1 MTPGA
6 CLDFRFLKSRVPIE
20 HVLEARGLLKALRP
34 HGDNLIGPCPI
45 HRGDSTT
52 AFVVTRNK
60 NLWHCFT
67 RCRGGGDVVD
77 LVRRLD
83 QIDYRS
89 TAVYLASLAGAAPTH
104 RSVEAIPFRPFAP
117 RLKLDPAVTFLANKG
132 IRENTARSFE
142 AGLYRGSGFLEGC
155 VAVRLHDP
163 EGQPLGYA
171 GRALEWEAA
180 HSSNSNPVRPGKWRL
195 PARLPKRSIVFNFHR
210 IRDRL
215 QHALVIVED
224 PWSVMRLAQI
234 GAPAVA
240 LLGTALSSEQ
250 AALLAPWRHILLM
263 LDGDHAGRTASQEI
277 RSRFVNAEVAVAEL
291 PEGHD
296 PDQLSDHDLRACC
309 NLFLPALAHQTP

>member
-1 MTPGA
+1 MTHAA

-20 HVLEARGLLKALRP
+20 RVLEVRGRLKAMRL

-52 AFVVTRNK
+52 AFVVTRSK

-67 RCRGGGDVVD
+67 GCRRGGDVID

-83 QIDYRS
+83 ECDYRS
-89 TAVYLASLAGAAPTH
+89 TAVYLASLAGTTTTATGDG
-104 RSVEAIPFRPFAP
+104 IPFRPFTS

-171 GRALEWEAA
+171 GRRLE
-180 HSSNSNPVRPGKWRL
+180 SDPVRPGKWRL
-195 PARLPKRSIVFNFHR
+195 PARLPKRSIVFNLHR
-210 IRDRL
+210 VRDRIE
-215 QHALVIVED
+215 HALVIVED
-224 PWSVMRLAQI
+224 PWSVMRLTQI

-250 AALLAPWRHILLM
+250 AALLTPWRHILLM
-263 LDGDHAGRTASQEI
+263 LDGDHAGRTGSREI
-277 RSRFVNAEVAVAEL
+277 RPRFPNAKVAVAEL
-291 PEGHD
+291 PEGYD
-296 PDQLSDHDLRACC
+296 PDQLSDYDLRACC
-309 NLFLPALAHQTP
+309 NLFLPTLDHHNA

>member
-1 MTPGA
+1 MTTA
-6 CLDFRFLKSRVPIE
+6 TCLDFRFLKSRVPIE
-20 HVLEARGLLKALRP
+20 RVLDARGLLKAMRL

-45 HRGDSTT
+45 HRGDSAT
-52 AFVVTRNK
+52 AFVVTRSK

-67 RCRGGGDVVD
+67 GCRGGGDVVD

-83 QIDYRS
+83 ESDYHS
-89 TAVYLASLAGAAPTH
+89 TAIYLASLAGAAATPTTPDT
-104 RSVEAIPFRPFAP
+104 IPFRPFVA
-117 RLKLDPAVTFLANKG
+117 RLKLDHAVTFLTNKG

-171 GRALEWEAA
+171 GRVLE
-180 HSSNSNPVRPGKWRL
+180 SNPARPGKWRL
-195 PARLPKRSIVFNFHR
+195 PARLPKRSIIFNFHR

-215 QHALVIVED
+215 DQALIIAED

-250 AALLAPWRHILLM
+250 AALLAPARHILIM
-263 LDGDHAGRTASQEI
+263 LDGDHAGRIASREI
-277 RSRFVNAEVAVAEL
+277 RSRFADAEVAVAGL

-296 PDQLSDHDLRACC
+296 PDQLSDHELRAFC
-309 NLFLPALAHQTP
+309 NLFLPALAHQKP

>member
-1 MTPGA
+1 MTHAP
-6 CLDFRFLKSRVPIE
+6 CLDFRLLKSRVPIE
-20 HVLEARGLLKALRP
+20 RVLETRGLLKAMRL

-52 AFVVTRNK
+52 AFVVTRSK

-77 LVRRLD
+77 LVRHLD

-89 TAVYLASLAGAAPTH
+89 TAVYLASLAGTAATRPTPDT
-104 RSVEAIPFRPFAP
+104 IPFRPFAA

-142 AGLYRGSGFLEGC
+142 AGEYRGSGFLEGC

-163 EGQPLGYA
+163 EGHPLGYA
-171 GRALEWEAA
+171 GRVLE
-180 HSSNSNPVRPGKWRL
+180 SNPHRPGKWRL
-195 PARLPKRSIVFNFHR
+195 PARLPKRSIVFNLHR
-210 IRDRL
+210 IRGRID
-215 QHALVIVED
+215 HALVIVED

-240 LLGTALSSEQ
+240 LMGTALSSEQ

-263 LDGDHAGRTASQEI
+263 LDGDHAGRTASREI
-277 RSRFVNAEVAVAEL
+277 RSGFPHAAVAVAEL
-291 PEGHD
+291 PEGYD

-309 NLFLPALAHQTP
+309 NLFLPALPHQNT

>member
-1 MTPGA
+1 MTPAA

-20 HVLEARGLLKALRP
+20 RILEARGLLKAMRL

-52 AFVVTRNK
+52 AFVVTRSK

-83 QIDYRS
+83 GSDYRQ
-89 TAVYLASLAGAAPTH
+89 TAIYLASLAGTATPVITD
-104 RSVEAIPFRPFAP
+104 AIPFRPFAS
-117 RLKLDPAVTFLANKG
+117 RLKLDPAVAFLANKG
-132 IRENTARSFE
+132 IRENTARAFE
-142 AGLYRGSGFLEGC
+142 AGGYRGSGFLEGC

-163 EGQPLGYA
+163 EGHPLGYA
-171 GRALEWEAA
+171 GRVIE
-180 HSSNSNPVRPGKWRL
+180 SSPGRPGKWRL
-195 PARLPKRSIVFNFHR
+195 PSRLPKRSIVFNFHR
-210 IRDRL
+210 VRDCL
-215 QHALVIVED
+215 DHALVIVED

-250 AALLAPWRHILLM
+250 AALLTPWHQILLM
-263 LDGDHAGRTASQEI
+263 LDGDHAGRTASREI
-277 RSRFVNAEVAVAEL
+277 RSRFPLAVVAVAEL
-291 PEGHD
+291 PEGYD

-309 NLFLPALAHQTP
+309 NLFLPETAHQNA